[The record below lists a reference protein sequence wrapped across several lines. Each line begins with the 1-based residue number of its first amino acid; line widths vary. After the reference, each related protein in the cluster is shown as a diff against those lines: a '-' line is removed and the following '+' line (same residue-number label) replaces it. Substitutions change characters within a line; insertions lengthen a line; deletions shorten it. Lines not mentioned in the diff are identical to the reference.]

1 LIILTANP
9 IANTIVFLLSL
20 LLSSCRQCHH
30 CNISSAQNK
39 CSPCGLIANDEKK
52 MNIKQE
58 RREEALAEIR
68 VTIESQKVEAICQ
81 KLEVQDDLDE
91 LDDLTELET
100 KMFG

>member
-1 LIILTANP
+1 
-9 IANTIVFLLSL
+9 
-20 LLSSCRQCHH
+20 
-30 CNISSAQNK
+30 
-39 CSPCGLIANDEKK
+39 

-58 RREEALAEIR
+58 RREEALAEIC
-68 VTIESQKVEAICQ
+68 VTIESQKFEAICQ